1 MPSSLIC
8 VDASLVVRLIIDPQD
23 RVVRALWR
31 QWDGDTRQV
40 AAPTLLHYE
49 VSNAL
54 YLYQR
59 LERLSEVAVKRAL
72 EAALALPVK
81 LYGTKN
87 LHRRAVEMA
96 IGYGLKATYDAHYL
110 ALAEQLE
117 AELWTS
123 DRRLARNVQTNLEWV
138 HLLE

>member
-8 VDASLVVRLIIDPQD
+8 VDASLVVRLIINPQD
-23 RVVRALWR
+23 RVVRAQWR
-31 QWDGDTRQV
+31 QWDGDKRQV
-40 AAPTLLHYE
+40 VAPTLLHYE
-49 VSNAL
+49 VTNVL

-59 LERLSEVAVKRAL
+59 LERLSEVTVRKAL

-87 LHRRAVEMA
+87 LHRRAVDMA
-96 IGYGLKATYDAHYL
+96 VGYGLKATYDAHYL

-117 AELWTS
+117 AEFWTG
-123 DRRLARNVQTNLEWV
+123 DRRLARSVQAHLEWV